1 MHVSLRVMWLC
12 ILEQHRQLLHMMA
25 PVMETDNTLVHYM
38 CYPSVRASLE
48 AQTVKTLPAVRKTL
62 AASLGQEDPLE

>member
-1 MHVSLRVMWLC
+1 MHVCLRVMCVC

-25 PVMETDNTLVHYM
+25 PVMETDNTLIHYM
-38 CYPSVRASLE
+38 YYPSGRASLE

-62 AASLGQEDPLE
+62 ASPLGREDRWE